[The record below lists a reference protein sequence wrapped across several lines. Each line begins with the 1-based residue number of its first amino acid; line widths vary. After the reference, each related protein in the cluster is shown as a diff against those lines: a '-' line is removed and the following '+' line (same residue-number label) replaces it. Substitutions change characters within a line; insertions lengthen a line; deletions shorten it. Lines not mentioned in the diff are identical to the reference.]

1 MTLSPQHS
9 KRVKTLRTETSVL
22 VDCVKKSTGASIES
36 VRDFQENLWNSA
48 FNVTAEASYKH
59 WHSILYLFYDMV
71 TFPWEREQQ
80 FILRPDIFSNCR
92 QSGKSCLAS
101 TLYSYLY
108 LRILVFTALRLLK
121 RFVEMQVPDE
131 EQSSQPR
138 EDARE
143 RQDRSKL
150 RRSGIPARF
159 RHAVGASSSSSGQ
172 ISADIHNAAE
182 GHMVISPIH
191 RS

>member
-1 MTLSPQHS
+1 MTLQSQPS

-59 WHSILYLFYDMV
+59 WHAILYLFYDMV

-80 FILRPDIFSNCR
+80 FILRPDIFNNCR
-92 QSGKSCLAS
+92 PSGKSCLAS

-121 RFVEMQVPDE
+121 RFEEMQVPDE
-131 EQSSQPR
+131 VQSSHPQ
-138 EDARE
+138 ENARE
-143 RQDRSKL
+143 RQDRNKL
-150 RRSGIPARF
+150 RRSGVPARF
-159 RHAVGASSSSSGQ
+159 RHAVGESSSSSGQ

>member
-1 MTLSPQHS
+1 M
-9 KRVKTLRTETSVL
+9 
-22 VDCVKKSTGASIES
+22 
-36 VRDFQENLWNSA
+36 
-48 FNVTAEASYKH
+48 
-59 WHSILYLFYDMV
+59 
-71 TFPWEREQQ
+71 
-80 FILRPDIFSNCR
+80 
-92 QSGKSCLAS
+92 
-101 TLYSYLY
+101 Y

-131 EQSSQPR
+131 EQSSQPL

-159 RHAVGASSSSSGQ
+159 RRTVGASSSSSGQ
-172 ISADIHNAAE
+172 ISADIHDAAE

>member
-1 MTLSPQHS
+1 
-9 KRVKTLRTETSVL
+9 
-22 VDCVKKSTGASIES
+22 
-36 VRDFQENLWNSA
+36 
-48 FNVTAEASYKH
+48 
-59 WHSILYLFYDMV
+59 
-71 TFPWEREQQ
+71 
-80 FILRPDIFSNCR
+80 
-92 QSGKSCLAS
+92 
-101 TLYSYLY
+101 
-108 LRILVFTALRLLK
+108 
-121 RFVEMQVPDE
+121 MQVPDE

-182 GHMVISPIH
+182 GHMVMSPIH

>member
-48 FNVTAEASYKH
+48 FSTTTEDSYKH
-59 WHSILYLFYDMV
+59 WHAILYLFYDMV

-92 QSGKSCLAS
+92 QPGKSCLAS

-121 RFVEMQVPDE
+121 RFEEMQVPDE
-131 EQSSQPR
+131 EQSSHPQ
-138 EDARE
+138 ENARE

-159 RHAVGASSSSSGQ
+159 RHAVGESSSSSGQ